1 MLWPTNAMK
10 PRKKL
15 NLFNGNYIAKEK
27 MKMKNFKRLGK
38 ECVAIGKFA
47 GRYALGILGVGFS
60 AIGIIGAGREIKKSY
75 KDTEVAKSKF
85 VAEMCQIKGESTSQ
99 SKK

>member
-1 MLWPTNAMK
+1 MNSLK
-10 PRKKL
+10 
-15 NLFNGNYIAKEK
+15 II
-27 MKMKNFKRLGK
+27 GK

-47 GRYALGILGVGFS
+47 GRYALGILGIGCS
-60 AIGIIGAGREIKKSY
+60 ALGVIGAGIEIKKSY

-85 VAEMCQIKGESTSQ
+85 VVDMCQIRSKSTSQ